1 MKKRKLYQFVAAALT
16 LASFVGC
23 SHQELTDGNPGTGGN
38 NSKDA
43 VYMNVTVQLPVPG
56 IGTRSKTNSDDKAD
70 YGTSTDGTEVG
81 QDRENRVNSVLLVLA
96 DKDNKLIGC
105 AEKSESLVTEKD
117 GKITTVQSISKSVLS
132 EYYGDNGILEENKQN
147 INVFVFCNPTAALR
161 EIFEG
166 LSIGDNTWY
175 NQVCS
180 ISENPNGASD
190 NAAIWGGPDHQGG
203 FLMSSS
209 KISTKKFPAKFS
221 DWDDFTTMTNPFK
234 LSGNN
239 PTIGGST
246 DAGIDNSDAIK
257 VERSVARFDFKDGS
271 ELGQN
276 TYNVVKDPKDDED
289 KKYIMQIQLQKMA
302 LVNMSKNFYY
312 LRRVSDNGLSSN
324 ATLCGTETST
334 NYVVDTDAAD
344 KNDGSII
351 KEKKYAN
358 YFNFCLGNSTT
369 NWTIDA
375 KARDQWFTSKISDV
389 LNGDR
394 DDDTGWNPSGSK
406 GDYKIWRYVTENTIP
421 GATSNQQNG
430 ISTGIVF
437 KGKMI
442 APEGTTGTLADAL
455 KNASGDAAADPILYT
470 YGNSIY
476 VTWKEVRAM
485 AISQGPGSPMYTAAF
500 GNTTTVP
507 VAEKAGAEGVD
518 AVTAVYSTDEK
529 SADYKWNIWHNN
541 INGGKTDANLTLFK
555 AAATEVGF
563 TLYESSTDEG
573 VHGYYCYYF
582 YWNRHNDNGN
592 NGVMGPM
599 EFGVVRNNVY
609 KLAVTSIRKLGHPR
623 ISENDPD
630 PVDPDD
636 PDEEGN
642 VYLSVSVEVLPWV
655 VRINNIDF

>member
-1 MKKRKLYQFVAAALT
+1 
-16 LASFVGC
+16 
-23 SHQELTDGNPGTGGN
+23 
-38 NSKDA
+38 
-43 VYMNVTVQLPVPG
+43 
-56 IGTRSKTNSDDKAD
+56 
-70 YGTSTDGTEVG
+70 
-81 QDRENRVNSVLLVLA
+81 
-96 DKDNKLIGC
+96 
-105 AEKSESLVTEKD
+105 
-117 GKITTVQSISKSVLS
+117 
-132 EYYGDNGILEENKQN
+132 
-147 INVFVFCNPTAALR
+147 
-161 EIFEG
+161 
-166 LSIGDNTWY
+166 
-175 NQVCS
+175 
-180 ISENPNGASD
+180 
-190 NAAIWGGPDHQGG
+190 
-203 FLMSSS
+203 
-209 KISTKKFPAKFS
+209 
-221 DWDDFTTMTNPFK
+221 
-234 LSGNN
+234 
-239 PTIGGST
+239 
-246 DAGIDNSDAIK
+246 
-257 VERSVARFDFKDGS
+257 
-271 ELGQN
+271 
-276 TYNVVKDPKDDED
+276 
-289 KKYIMQIQLQKMA
+289 MQIQLQKMA

-351 KEKKYAN
+351 KEKKYEN
-358 YFNFCLGNSTT
+358 YFNFCLGNYSTT

-442 APEGTTGTLADAL
+442 APEGATGTLADAL

-500 GNTTTVP
+500 GNTKTVP
-507 VAEKAGAEGVD
+507 VAEKAEAEGVD